1 MSIHSR
7 GIGSRYV
14 CVDLPTDSFLPLSSD
29 RLKRGSAERSWYGAE
44 LLMLFLLV
52 STTRPTFCWQL
63 ALYSFNSCSL
73 CCKLFI
79 DLPGVLSR
87 LLLNIKRQTSPI
99 FTRRLTPRVHPSIF
113 TTDTNQGASVVL
125 RFVPATVVPTYIG
138 VAGVKTLELSCF
150 FEELWVVYVTI
161 ILPRNKRKEY
171 NIYTSDLLILNIW
184 NTSIYGIWVPLTTI
198 WTYFDFLIKYI
209 HSINETRGH
218 FSFSEY
224 HLQVLPLVS
233 LTEVA
238 LLQHRTPLLN
248 SLLNDM
254 SDNFHSLLWFSQKE
268 H

>member
-87 LLLNIKRQTSPI
+87 LLLNMKRQTSPI

-138 VAGVKTLELSCF
+138 VAGVETLELSCF
-150 FEELWVVYVTI
+150 FEELWVVCVTI

-171 NIYTSDLLILNIW
+171 NIYILLIYW
-184 NTSIYGIWVPLTTI
+184 FWIYGILVYMEFEFLWRQFERTLTFWSNI
-198 WTYFDFLIKYI
+198 YI
-209 HSINETRGH
+209 LSTKQEDIFHFPSIICKCFR
-218 FSFSEY
+218 
-224 HLQVLPLVS
+224 
-233 LTEVA
+233 
-238 LLQHRTPLLN
+238 
-248 SLLNDM
+248 
-254 SDNFHSLLWFSQKE
+254 
-268 H
+268 